1 MYKLI
6 CQYVRHMQNSVNG
19 LKALCLVLL
28 AERDAVTVSKKIVEI
43 IESSILETVLK

>member
-1 MYKLI
+1 
-6 CQYVRHMQNSVNG
+6 MQNSVNG